1 MLVRKLPA
9 AMVIADLRFQGVTAA
24 YASCTAG
31 WASPLSASKSSKG
44 RGSSAEDIQCS
55 APTQL
60 CSTLPSIA
68 LHPNPSHT
76 PSVSDFAATATR
88 HFCCCSC
95 CCCFCPPAPAPSPA
109 TKSSAA
115 SLPPPHSQTGRYR
128 PPANAASMFRHT
140 ETAGQP
146 LRSSCDEPEVSI
158 PSGPGAADAT
168 VEVAADAA
176 AAAAVAAELPEQLGV
191 KAAAEG
197 LRRICWPSRVPG
209 GPAGMGSAKAS
220 TDRMAAGVWWAH
232 KCWWWVGLSM
242 GGGHPGAHCCQH
254 CMACH

>member
-1 MLVRKLPA
+1 M
-9 AMVIADLRFQGVTAA
+9 
-24 YASCTAG
+24 
-31 WASPLSASKSSKG
+31 
-44 RGSSAEDIQCS
+44 
-55 APTQL
+55 L
-60 CSTLPSIA
+60 CSHTALLHTAQHRTAPQPFPHTFSVRLCRHCNQALLLLLLLLLLLP
-68 LHPNPSHT
+68 PP
-76 PSVSDFAATATR
+76 
-88 HFCCCSC
+88 
-95 CCCFCPPAPAPSPA
+95 PPAPAPSPA

-176 AAAAVAAELPEQLGV
+176 AAAAVAAELPGQLGV